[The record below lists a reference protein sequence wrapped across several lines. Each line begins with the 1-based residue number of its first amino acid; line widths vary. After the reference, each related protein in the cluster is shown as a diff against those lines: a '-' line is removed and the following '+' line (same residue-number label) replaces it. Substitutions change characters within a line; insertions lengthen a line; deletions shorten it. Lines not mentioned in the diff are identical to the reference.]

1 MNLIYFRFT
10 DLVKIITE
18 LASLQTSFIQLDRV
32 IQVTNRR
39 VNALELIVIPN
50 IENVIKYIDQ
60 ELEEQERESKYIAK
74 KVVERKGELE
84 QMKEMMNL
92 KNEENDD
99 LYQEEEIQEEYF
111 MEDFEEESDDDLF

>member
-1 MNLIYFRFT
+1 M
-10 DLVKIITE
+10 VEIITG

-74 KVVERKGELE
+74 KVV
-84 QMKEMMNL
+84 QMKNDE
-92 KNEENDD
+92 NEEVKNVEDEEDD
-99 LYQEEEIQEEYF
+99 IYKEDEIQEEYF
-111 MEDFEEESDDDLF
+111 MEEYDEQSDDDLF

>member
-1 MNLIYFRFT
+1 M
-10 DLVKIITE
+10 
-18 LASLQTSFIQLDRV
+18 QTSFIQLDRV

-74 KVVERKGELE
+74 KVV
-84 QMKEMMNL
+84 QMKNDE
-92 KNEENDD
+92 NEEVKNVDD
-99 LYQEEEIQEEYF
+99 EEDDIYKEDEIQEEYF
-111 MEDFEEESDDDLF
+111 MEEYEEQSDDDLF

>member
-1 MNLIYFRFT
+1 LIKFRFT

-50 IENVIKYIDQ
+50 IEDVIKYIDQ

-92 KNEENDD
+92 ENEENDD

-111 MEDFEEESDDDLF
+111 MEDFDEESDDDLF